1 MSSHRVESIVFPAI
15 LTSSAVFSLL
25 TLPFFFYRAQPQA
38 LTHPIFSTPVFQ
50 TILANQSRDL
60 TIRYIGGSLVIGVVS
75 GITTVELWRR
85 TQNQRAVLNP
95 SSPSLPQSQSSDLSY
110 SPEPE
115 EPDEEDS
122 IWNMEWLKDGASGDG
137 WSDQAFEPQRTL
149 VSKALDYG
157 IHPLEYWDPTDEN
170 QASDLSFGTVTEVAE
185 NYSTCRIWVEHLHR
199 RLFAIQVSGQY
210 YSLFRLLP
218 TKEAAL
224 EAGRQLSQRQH
235 RIVIT
240 PEEQQYAV
248 WVWQPEAELELTSV

>member
-60 TIRYIGGSLVIGVVS
+60 TIRYIGGSLVTSVVA
-75 GITTVELWRR
+75 GIATVELCRR
-85 TQNQRAVLNP
+85 SRNRQAVNQVT
-95 SSPSLPQSQSSDLSY
+95 SSTANLQLSSLPHAAESQEFDQ
-110 SPEPE
+110 
-115 EPDEEDS
+115 EDS
-122 IWNMEWLKDGASGDG
+122 IWNMEWLETGAFPDGSV
-137 WSDQAFEPQRTL
+137 DQAFTPQQTWGSNL
-149 VSKALDYG
+149 G
-157 IHPLEYWDPTDEN
+157 NGMHPLEYLDPTDAD
-170 QASDLSFGTVTEVAE
+170 QGTDLALGTIMEVSE
-185 NYSTCRIWVEHLHR
+185 NYSTCRIWVDHLHR

-224 EAGRQLSQRQH
+224 EASQQLSQQQH
-235 RIVIT
+235 RIIIT

-248 WVWQPEAELELTSV
+248 WVWQPEAEVELTSV